1 MITKRPSAARG
12 QADLGWL
19 KTRYSFSFADY
30 FDPSH
35 MGFRRL
41 RVLNDDVIAPG
52 AGFGTHGHRDME
64 IETYILSGA
73 LRHEDSQGNG
83 AVLRAGDVQY
93 MSAGRGILHSEFN
106 ASDSEP
112 VHLFQVWVLPR
123 ESGLDPAYEDRSFS
137 VEERRGALQLLVSGD
152 GRDGSLRMNQ
162 DADFYATCLA
172 SGDALEHALRAG
184 RGAWV
189 QVASGSVE
197 LNGVSLEAG
206 DGASV
211 ESESSLS
218 LRALAD
224 SELLLIDLA

>member
-12 QADLGWL
+12 HADLGWL

-30 FDPSH
+30 FDPAH

-64 IETYILSGA
+64 IVTYILSGA

-106 ASDSEP
+106 ASGSEP

-189 QVASGSVE
+189 QVASGAVE

-218 LRALAD
+218 LLALAD
-224 SELLLIDLA
+224 SELLLIELA

>member
-30 FDPSH
+30 YDPTH
-35 MGFRRL
+35 LGFRRL

-64 IETYILSGA
+64 IVTYILSGA

-106 ASDSEP
+106 ASGSEP

-189 QVASGSVE
+189 QVASGAVE

-206 DGASV
+206 DGAAV

-218 LRALAD
+218 LLALAD
-224 SELLLIDLA
+224 SELLLIELA

>member
-64 IETYILSGA
+64 IVTYILSGA